1 MSNEPE
7 RIQLADKQD
16 FPKLVKIYME
26 SASQAISSILKSKI
40 EIYEPKVEEVSL
52 NQVQYSLLEPV
63 VFVKSCLTS
72 NAAGTTMLVFR
83 QRDVQIFLNELMGI
97 DELPEPDFEF
107 DEVALS
113 ATNEVMNQMMKTS
126 ISALAEYLSCTME
139 SADVKSMIGKE
150 DQELSQVFGEDG
162 DRKVLSITYKIMLQ
176 DMIESE
182 FIQILSMDAAQS
194 ICEKVEAKEEK
205 ERLESKEES
214 LLLASGKAD
223 ILVGTNKQ
231 SGIIGQ
237 PGTARGARNMGESP
251 EMPYQSNIN
260 LIMDVPLNVSVEVG
274 KTKRKLKDIL
284 GFNNGTVVEL
294 EKQADAPADIIVN
307 GQLIAR
313 GDVLVIDDN
322 FGVRITEIINTKNI
336 IGNGEMI

>member
-1 MSNEPE
+1 MSYETE
-7 RIQLADKQD
+7 CIQLADKQD

-26 SASQAISSILKSKI
+26 SASQAISSIIKSKI
-40 EIYEPKVEEVSL
+40 EIYDPKVEEVSL
-52 NQVQYSLLEPV
+52 NQVQYSILEPV

-126 ISALAEYLSCTME
+126 VAALAEYLSCTME
-139 SADVKSMIGKE
+139 SADVKSMVGKE
-150 DQELSQVFGEDG
+150 DQELAQVFGEEG
-162 DRKVLSITYKIMLQ
+162 DRKVLTITYKIMIQ
-176 DMIESE
+176 EMIESE
-182 FIQILSMDAAQS
+182 FIQILSLDAAQS

-205 ERLESKEES
+205 EKLESKEES
-214 LLLASGKAD
+214 QLSASGKAD

-237 PGTARGARNMGESP
+237 AGAGRGTRNTGEAP

>member
-126 ISALAEYLSCTME
+126 VSALAEYLSCTME

-182 FIQILSMDAAQS
+182 FIQILSLDAAQS

-214 LLLASGKAD
+214 MLLASGKAD

>member
-126 ISALAEYLSCTME
+126 VSALAEYLSCTME

-182 FIQILSMDAAQS
+182 FIQILSLDAAQS

>member
-126 ISALAEYLSCTME
+126 VSALAEYLSCTME

-150 DQELSQVFGEDG
+150 EQELSQVFGEDG

-182 FIQILSMDAAQS
+182 FIQILSLDAAQS

>member
-7 RIQLADKQD
+7 RIQLADKKD

-52 NQVQYSLLEPV
+52 NQVEYTLLEPV

-126 ISALAEYLSCTME
+126 VAALAEYLNCTME
-139 SADVKSMIGKE
+139 SADVKSIIGKE
-150 DQELSQVFGEDG
+150 DQELSQIFGEEEDC
-162 DRKVLSITYKIMLQ
+162 KVLSITYKIMLQ
-176 DMIESE
+176 NMIESE
-182 FIQILSMDAAQS
+182 FIHILSMDAAQS

-214 LLLASGKAD
+214 QLSASGKAD

-237 PGTARGARNMGESP
+237 AGGARGARHMGDAP

-313 GDVLVIDDN
+313 GEVLVIDDN